1 MFARIEMRAVRSMSS
16 MEYDRVAGSKTD
28 GVTECEQDVWTSV
41 MVWTVGSSVVSRRK
55 DMNMTSDQRYKDC
68 APGVRHR
75 FTAGNRRYGVR
86 YDGRHKVTRERMASS
101 ICAHV
106 RGDIVEQSGYA
117 SININVPGGE
127 QSMRREGG

>member
-1 MFARIEMRAVRSMSS
+1 MIRDTRTVR
-16 MEYDRVAGSKTD
+16 RVCVTGLWQEID
-28 GVTECEQDVWTSV
+28 GMAS
-41 MVWTVGSSVVSRRK
+41 
-55 DMNMTSDQRYKDC
+55 DMMGDTKL
-68 APGVRHR
+68 
-75 FTAGNRRYGVR
+75 
-86 YDGRHKVTRERMASS
+86 RERMASS